1 MKKML
6 LILGVL
12 VIVGALA
19 GGMTVAYAKGNG
31 NGNGNGN
38 GVKQG
43 NQLCEKLLTG
53 TIMQVSGDA
62 GAGTITLLPRGEST
76 TGNITVNSDT
86 KYRVWMAP
94 NQDIGFDKLGS
105 GDWVAVCANNGVAR
119 AVVLLESPE
128 KPFYLRLEGNVTA
141 VKVNVITGN
150 INGGGNF
157 TIDLTG
163 VGGNFTGAAGQ
174 PIVLNIGK
182 NGPPAWGILQGPN
195 MKRLME
201 RIGLWMRNNEGK
213 MWQFGD

>member
-12 VIVGALA
+12 VAVVALA
-19 GGMTVAYAKGNG
+19 SGMTIAYAKGNG
-31 NGNGNGN
+31 ND
-38 GVKQG
+38 VKQG
-43 NQLCEKLLTG
+43 NQPCERLLIG
-53 TIMQVSGDA
+53 TIMQVTGNA

-86 KYRVWMAP
+86 KYRVWLAP
-94 NQDIGFDKLGS
+94 KQKIGFEGLGS
-105 GDWVAVCANNGVAR
+105 GDWIAVCINNGVAR
-119 AVVLLESPE
+119 AVVLLETPE
-128 KPFYLRLEGNVTA
+128 RPFYLKLEGNVTF
-141 VKVNVITGN
+141 VNGNVIKGN

-163 VGGNFTGAAGQ
+163 VGGNFTGAVGQ
-174 PIVLNIGK
+174 PIVLDIGQK
-182 NGPPAWGILQGPN
+182 GPPAWGILQGPN

-201 RIGLWMRNNEGK
+201 GIGLWMKNNEGK